1 MNSTKYSTKI
11 LGTGLG
17 TPSKVLT
24 NAELEKS
31 VDTSDEWIRTRTGI
45 CERRLIDS
53 DNGESLT
60 SISVQAANFA
70 LENSGVKAS
79 ELDLVVMGTT
89 SPDTLMPGTAT
100 RIAGALG
107 LSKIPA
113 LDINAACSGFMFAM
127 HTVDA
132 LVRSGTYKKVLVV
145 GGEHIS
151 SILNWKDRTTC
162 VLFGDGAGAVVVE
175 AIENA
180 DPAKDSMILGS
191 KIYTLFDENK
201 ALVVEGGGSRYP
213 AHHPELGKSV
223 HSHIT
228 MNGQDVFKV
237 GSRAMAEA
245 AKDVLKMCSVSPDEV
260 KWFVPHQANLRIIEM
275 VSQLLHFPMDRV
287 FVNIDRWANTSA
299 GTIPICLA
307 EMNQQGLLKR
317 GDLILLDTF
326 GGGFSYGAMLVRW

>member
-1 MNSTKYSTKI
+1 MYSTRI

-24 NAELEKS
+24 NADLEKI
-31 VDTSDEWIRTRTGI
+31 VDTSDEWIQSRTGI
-45 CERRLIDS
+45 RERRIIDREK
-53 DNGESLT
+53 GENLT
-60 SISVQAANFA
+60 SICMQAVHEA
-70 LENSGVKAS
+70 LKNSNTDPS
-79 ELDLVVMGTT
+79 ELDLVVLGTT

-100 RIAGALG
+100 RITGELG
-107 LSKIPA
+107 LKKIPA
-113 LDINAACSGFMFAM
+113 LDINAACSGFMFAL

-132 LVRSGTYKKVLVV
+132 LIKSGTYKKVLVV

-151 SILNWKDRTTC
+151 SVLNWQDRTTC
-162 VLFGDGAGAVVVE
+162 VLFGDGAGAMVVE
-175 AIENA
+175 SVPNA

-191 KIYTLFDENK
+191 KIYTHFDENE
-201 ALVVEGGGSRYP
+201 ALVVKGGGSRFP
-213 AHHPELGKSV
+213 ATHPEMTKSV
-223 HSHIT
+223 HQYIT
-228 MNGQDVFKV
+228 MSGQDVFKM
-237 GSRAMAEA
+237 GSRSMAEA
-245 AKDVLKMCSVSPDEV
+245 ARDVMQLCKIHPDQI

-275 VSQLLHFPMDRV
+275 VAQLLSFPMDRV

-307 EMNQQGLLKR
+307 EMNAKGLLKR

>member
-1 MNSTKYSTKI
+1 MYSARI

-17 TPSKVLT
+17 SPAKVLT
-24 NAELEKS
+24 NADLEKF

-45 CERRLIDS
+45 CERRIIDR
-53 DNGESLT
+53 DAGETLT
-60 SISVQAANFA
+60 SISVIAAKQA

-79 ELDLVVMGTT
+79 EIDLVVMGTT

-100 RIAGALG
+100 RVAGALG
-107 LSKIPA
+107 LHKVPA
-113 LDINAACSGFMFAM
+113 LDINAACSGFMFSM

-132 LVRSGTYKKVLVV
+132 LVRTGAYKKVLVV

-175 AIENA
+175 AVKDA

-191 KIYTLFDENK
+191 KIYTIFDEGK
-201 ALVVEGGGSRYP
+201 ALEVLGGGSRYP
-213 AHHPELGKSV
+213 AHHPEMGKSV
-223 HSHIT
+223 HAHIT
-228 MNGQDVFKV
+228 MHGQDVFKTA
-237 GSRAMAEA
+237 SRAMAES
-245 AKDVLKMCSVSPDEV
+245 AKDVMEMCRISPDEIR
-260 KWFVPHQANLRIIEM
+260 WFVPHQANRRIIEM
-275 VSQLLHFPMDRV
+275 VAQLLHFPMDRV

-307 EMNQQGLLKR
+307 EMEQQKLLKR
-317 GDLILLDTF
+317 GDLILIDTF
-326 GGGFSYGAMLVRW
+326 GGGFSYGAMLIRW

>member
-1 MNSTKYSTKI
+1 MYSARI

-24 NAELEKS
+24 NSELEKF
-31 VDTSDEWIRTRTGI
+31 VDTSDEWIRSRTGI
-45 CERRLIDS
+45 RERKLIDR
-53 DNGESLT
+53 DKGESLT
-60 SISVQAANFA
+60 SIALLAAEQA
-70 LENSGVKAS
+70 LKNSEVKAS
-79 ELDLVVMGTT
+79 ELDLVVLGTT
-89 SPDTLMPGTAT
+89 SPDTLMPGTSS

-132 LVRSGTYKKVLVV
+132 LVRSGTYKKVLVI

-151 SILNWKDRTTC
+151 SILNWEDRTTC

-175 AIENA
+175 SFENA
-180 DPAKDSMILGS
+180 DRSKDSMILGS
-191 KIYTLFDENK
+191 KIYTHFDESG
-201 ALVVEGGGSRYP
+201 ALSVAAGGSRFP
-213 AHHPELGKSV
+213 AHHPETGKTV
-223 HSHIT
+223 FEHIT

-245 AKDVLKMCSVSPDEV
+245 AKDVLKICGVRSEDV

-275 VSQLLHFPMDRV
+275 VAQLLQFPMDRV

-307 EMNQQGLLKR
+307 EMNTQGLLKR
-317 GDLILLDTF
+317 GDLILIDTF
-326 GGGFSYGAMLVRW
+326 GGGFSYGAMLIRW

>member
-1 MNSTKYSTKI
+1 MYSTRI

-24 NAELEKS
+24 NADLEKI

-45 CERRLIDS
+45 RSRHIIDREK
-53 DNGESLT
+53 GENLT
-60 SISVQAANFA
+60 LLCMQAVHQA
-70 LENSGVKAS
+70 LENSKVKAS
-79 ELDLVVMGTT
+79 ELDLVVLGTT

-107 LSKIPA
+107 LTKIPA
-113 LDINAACSGFMFAM
+113 IDLNAACSGFLFAL
-127 HTVDA
+127 HTVDNLIRA
-132 LVRSGTYKKVLVV
+132 GAYKKALVV

-151 SILNWKDRTTC
+151 SVLNWEDRTTC

-175 AIENA
+175 ATEQG

-191 KIYTLFDENK
+191 KIYTHFDSAG
-201 ALVVEGGGSRYP
+201 ALLVGGGGSRFP
-213 AHHPELGKSV
+213 ATHPEMGKSV
-223 HSHIT
+223 HQYIT
-228 MNGQDVFKV
+228 MSGQDVFKM
-237 GSRAMAEA
+237 GSRGMAEA
-245 AKDVLKMCSVSPDEV
+245 AKDVMQMCNVTPDEI

-275 VSQLLHFPMDRV
+275 VAQLLSFPMDRV

-299 GTIPICLA
+299 ATIPICLA
-307 EMNQQGLLKR
+307 EMNAQGLLKR
-317 GDLILLDTF
+317 GDLILIDTF